1 MIQAVFKTDEKDQ
14 FVSFEV
20 SGHAFAGEYGQDIV
34 CAGVSAVVLSTVN
47 NLTRMAS
54 IEPLIEA
61 DEENGGYLYVEL
73 TKDLSTEQGELAQ
86 MLLTSCYL
94 ALSEDVEAN
103 YGDFIHVSKTTKY

>member
-1 MIQAVFKTDEKDQ
+1 MIQAIFKTDEKDR

-20 SGHAFAGEYGQDIV
+20 SGHAFAGEYGQDVV